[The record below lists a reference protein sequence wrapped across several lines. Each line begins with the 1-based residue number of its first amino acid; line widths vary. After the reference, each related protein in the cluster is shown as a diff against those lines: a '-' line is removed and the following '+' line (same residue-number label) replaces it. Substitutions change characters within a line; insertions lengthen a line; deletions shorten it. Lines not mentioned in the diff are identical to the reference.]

1 MRKHGKSRE
10 KRNQFRYWEFGRIL
24 CPRRDTDALF
34 GTTEAGTSKRE
45 QGQRRMGSARE
56 DELGKVRYKP
66 GELGLYID
74 DPEHRRSRN

>member
-1 MRKHGKSRE
+1 M
-10 KRNQFRYWEFGRIL
+10 
-24 CPRRDTDALF
+24 F

-66 GELGLYID
+66 EEPKNVVSTIISTGK
-74 DPEHRRSRN
+74 PNF